1 MTTESLQ
8 DETFPIHTPVST
20 TVHIPVSIGE
30 LWDKYIILL
39 IKHERIRDR
48 EKRILIEY
56 ELDQLQ
62 PFMDKYTYYAKDP
75 EFIELINVNESLWK
89 IEDSLRVKE
98 AYGRFDQEFI
108 DLAREAYYTKD
119 TRAAIKK
126 RINVKFGSA
135 IHEVKDYIEY
145 A

>member
-1 MTTESLQ
+1 MTTEQLQ
-8 DETFPIHTPVST
+8 DDTFLIDTPVST
-20 TVHIPVSIGE
+20 IVHIPVSIGE
-30 LWDKYIILL
+30 LWDKYTILL
-39 IKHERIRDR
+39 IKHERIQDR
-48 EKRILIEY
+48 EKRIQVEY

-62 PFMDKYTYYAKDP
+62 PFMDKYTCYAKNR
-75 EFIELINVNESLWK
+75 EFIELIQVNESLWE

-108 DLAREAYYTKD
+108 DLARQVYYTND
-119 TRAAIKK
+119 MRAAIKK
-126 RINVKFGSA
+126 RINVNFGSA

>member
-30 LWDKYIILL
+30 LWDKYTILL

-48 EKRILIEY
+48 EKRTLVDY

-62 PFMDKYTYYAKDP
+62 PFMDKYTYYAKNR
-75 EFIELINVNESLWK
+75 EFIELIQVNESLWE

-98 AYGRFDQEFI
+98 ANGVFDQEFI
-108 DLAREAYYTKD
+108 DLARQVYYVND
-119 TRAAIKK
+119 RRAEIKK
-126 RINVKFGSA
+126 NINVAFGSA
-135 IHEVKDYIEY
+135 IHEVKDYIQY
-145 A
+145 T